1 MCKLFDE
8 IEEHKKSIAEM
19 KAKIG
24 AADKSSYEI
33 QNLKDKLER
42 EERHRESAQRLS
54 DDYKKQLSEQKEKIK
69 ALND

>member
-8 IEEHKKSIAEM
+8 IEEHKKTIAEM

-42 EERHRESAQRLS
+42 EERHRESA
-54 DDYKKQLSEQKEKIK
+54 
-69 ALND
+69 